1 VTSSYNPDRGP
12 IPADGLGE
20 PRRLTVGGE
29 RKAEARGERPG
40 GERDGADPSALLV
53 DPLAGTDLDIDAA
66 LDAVPV
72 HVHVWPEVNL
82 DADDPA
88 LVNDTGRRRCIAT
101 KSAGGRCSVGA
112 MHSHV
117 LCSLHAGVLDPSAGG
132 RATAQKRREAKIT
145 AEERARL
152 ARLGGRGAVV
162 EALGRKAHE
171 VGKAVEVLAD
181 AAAAGDVQAA
191 KLLVP
196 YLNQA
201 YGMPQERVA
210 LEAPSTPEEIRALPT
225 AELLRLVR
233 ESA

>member
-1 VTSSYNPDRGP
+1 
-12 IPADGLGE
+12 
-20 PRRLTVGGE
+20 
-29 RKAEARGERPG
+29 
-40 GERDGADPSALLV
+40 
-53 DPLAGTDLDIDAA
+53 
-66 LDAVPV
+66 
-72 HVHVWPEVNL
+72 
-82 DADDPA
+82 
-88 LVNDTGRRRCIAT
+88 
-101 KSAGGRCSVGA
+101 
-112 MHSHV
+112 
-117 LCSLHAGVLDPSAGG
+117 
-132 RATAQKRREAKIT
+132 
-145 AEERARL
+145 
-152 ARLGGRGAVV
+152 
-162 EALGRKAHE
+162 